1 MDIVVSVIAIAVLVA
16 LLIFVRRRAAAENAR
31 PAARPVTKSSSS
43 SSRFHA
49 VSIRYGNNACAAARA
64 MDGRRFLSG
73 AAPKLPL
80 PECDVAVCNCRFK
93 HHADRRTGKDR
104 RNIWGQGFGGT
115 ATGSF
120 PEEKRGGND
129 RRKSDSSDLV

>member
-1 MDIVVSVIAIAVLVA
+1 VDIVVSFIAIAVLVA

-31 PAARPVTKSSSS
+31 PAPRPMTKSSSS

-49 VSIRYGNNACAAARA
+49 VSIRYDSSACAAARS
-64 MDGRRFLSG
+64 MEGRRFLSG

-80 PECDVAVCNCRFK
+80 PECDVAVCKCRFR
-93 HHADRRTGKDR
+93 HHSDRRTGKDR
-104 RNIWGQGFGGT
+104 RNIWGQGFGAA

-120 PEEKRGGND
+120 PQEKREGGD
-129 RRKSDSSDLV
+129 RRKSDSDGLI